1 MASSNDVYGNSEVR
15 VFDLNIDSAGTAT
28 GFTYKGGG
36 TFEGVW
42 GDSSKVRDCH
52 LEYIGDGKFV
62 IAYSKASA
70 YGAVR
75 AFQVAADGG
84 VTMGTEVDLPSS
96 DQDDI
101 AMGFC
106 VGRPNKAGS
115 IPMTYCVR
123 NGASNTYNLVA
134 RGLTVSG
141 TTVTMA
147 SSPVQINYYLEI
159 ERERDRI
166 PQISYNKHNDNYLVV
181 YRNNTTNA
189 GTGGASNKHLRGR
202 TITVSG
208 TTVSTVGSE
217 IQINNPSVG
226 ENPGAFSVCYDDSLK
241 KHVAFITD
249 NYQHFDYY
257 RVTTPTS
264 GNPVTTT
271 DLEWDGMYARG
282 HDTDYDERWN
292 QYVVGIPSSGTGYV
306 YTGGGRLTDPTTTT
320 TQGAFIGFSAGTY
333 SNGATATVNVVGNT
347 LTTTNL
353 SPGTQ
358 YYVGKDGELV
368 SESWL
373 TGISAGN
380 ALSTTKLLIK

>member
-1 MASSNDVYGNSEVR
+1 MASSNDVYGHSEVR
-15 VFDLNIDSAGTAT
+15 VFELTIDANGVAT
-28 GFTYKGGG
+28 GLNNVGGS

-42 GDSSKVRDCH
+42 GNSSKVRDCH

-62 IAYSKASA
+62 IAYSKATG

-75 AFQVAADGG
+75 AFQVNASGG

-96 DQDDI
+96 DQDDL

-123 NGASNTYNLVA
+123 TGASNTYNLVA

-147 SSPVQINYYLEI
+147 SSPVQINYYLQI
-159 ERERDRI
+159 NRERDTI

-181 YRNNTTNA
+181 YKNNTTNT

-226 ENPGAFSVCYDDSLK
+226 ENPNAFSVCYDDSLK
-241 KHVAFITD
+241 
-249 NYQHFDYY
+249 
-257 RVTTPTS
+257 
-264 GNPVTTT
+264 
-271 DLEWDGMYARG
+271 
-282 HDTDYDERWN
+282 
-292 QYVVGIPSSGTGYV
+292 
-306 YTGGGRLTDPTTTT
+306 
-320 TQGAFIGFSAGTY
+320 
-333 SNGATATVNVVGNT
+333 NT
-347 LTTTNL
+347 LHL
-353 SPGTQ
+353 LQ
-358 YYVGKDGELV
+358 II
-368 SESWL
+368 
-373 TGISAGN
+373 IS
-380 ALSTTKLLIK
+380 TLITIE